1 MSQVLLTDAKITK
14 ETLMILH
21 NNLKFTQCAYRGYD
35 KNFAVAGAKIGS
47 VINIRLPNQY
57 YVSDGAALDVQ
68 LQNEQYT
75 SLTLNHQWHTDMAFS
90 TSELTLSIDEFA
102 DRYIKPATA
111 KICSVID
118 YQGLAYVKKAYS
130 QVGYPGATPGYDNT
144 GTYTDLRT
152 SKSPSVFL
160 NAGAI
165 LDYFGVPRDKNRYI
179 VLDPIANA
187 TSVAGLSGLYNPTNA
202 ISDQYHSGQ
211 MSDALGFMFYAD
223 QNVNKLTTG
232 THAGYATAK
241 VYGASQTGASLST
254 YGWTASS
261 KVLTAGE
268 IIQLASVYS
277 VNPENQQSTGQL
289 ANFTVLADVT
299 SDTSGYATI
308 TISPSIVVA
317 STLVGNGTV
326 TAAPAADAAITVF
339 GSAST
344 AYPMNVAFH
353 RDAFVL
359 GTADLEMPEGV
370 HFKGREV
377 HEGISL
383 RIIRQY
389 MINSD
394 QIPCRID
401 VLGGWTCQRPELTCR
416 IWG

>member
-1 MSQVLLTDAKITK
+1 MPQTLLTDAKITK

-68 LQNEQYT
+68 EQNEQYT

-90 TSELTLSIDEFA
+90 TSELALSVDEFS

-111 KICSVID
+111 KITSVID
-118 YQGLAYVKKAYS
+118 YTGLGFIKKS
-130 QVGYPGATPGYDNT
+130 FNQVGYPGATPGFDNT

-152 SKSPSVFL
+152 SKSPDVFL
-160 NAGAI
+160 NAGAM
-165 LDYFGVPRDKNRYI
+165 LDYFGVPRDKDRYV

-187 TSVAGLSGLYNPTNA
+187 KSVAGLSGLFNPTNA
-202 ISDQYHSGQ
+202 ISDQYHSGN

-232 THAGYATAK
+232 THSITGAYAL
-241 VYGASQTGASLST
+241 VSGAQTGNALLTTGWSLNQT
-254 YGWTASS
+254 
-261 KVLTAGE
+261 VLKTGE
-268 IIQLASVYS
+268 IIQIAGVYS

-289 ANFTVLADVT
+289 ANFTILADVL
-299 SDTSGYATI
+299 SDGSGNATI
-308 TISPSIVVA
+308 SIYPSIVVA
-317 STLVGNGTV
+317 GSTVANGT
-326 TAAPAADAAITVF
+326 TTIAAPDQGHITMF

-344 AYPMNVAFH
+344 VYPMNVAFH

-401 VLGGWTCQRPELTCR
+401 VLGGWTCQRPELVTR